1 MSAEFSDDH
10 RICFIG
16 DSFVQGTG
24 DPECLGWVGR
34 VAAKAQAA
42 GWNVTPYNLGVRR
55 DTSWDILARWEQES
69 MRRFPPD
76 THHYVVF
83 SFGVND
89 VTIELGAPRVSLTES
104 RENFQR
110 IIEVARSR
118 YSTIVIGPPPMT
130 DPEHNCRIQELSE
143 AFGEL
148 AEHIGVPYLPVY
160 NTLENDA
167 IWKKDVATIDGAHP
181 GVNGYS
187 QLANLIQAWP
197 SWWFHGN

>member
-1 MSAEFSDDH
+1 MSVKFLNDH

-24 DPECLGWVGR
+24 DSESLGWVGR

-42 GWNVTPYNLGVRR
+42 GWTMTPYNLSVRR
-55 DTSWDILARWEQES
+55 DTR
-69 MRRFPPD
+69 
-76 THHYVVF
+76 
-83 SFGVND
+83 
-89 VTIELGAPRVSLTES
+89 SLSEIS
-104 RENFQR
+104 
-110 IIEVARSR
+110 
-118 YSTIVIGPPPMT
+118 

-148 AEHIGVPYLPVY
+148 AEHIGVPYLSVY
-160 NTLENDA
+160 DRLENDA
-167 IWKKDVATIDGAHP
+167 IWKKDVGEHDGAHP

-187 QLANLIQAWP
+187 QLANLVRAWS